1 MWFPF
6 YKKTPDLHSLFPCR
20 VHINHPEAQA
30 LITKHLKIYLNRV
43 YDENPFYK
51 RPSSFSDQ
59 TFNSA
64 SASGNYLTVLCI
76 GTDRSTGDSLG
87 PLIGSRLTAA
97 NLPGIKIY
105 GTLDHPVHAVNL
117 EETLNKIST
126 EDPQTPVIAIDACLG
141 KSESIGCISIK
152 PGPLQPG
159 TGVNKTLPEVGNFH
173 IIGVVNVGGFME
185 YLVLQNTRLSL
196 VMKMSE
202 LISNSLLH
210 AVREFYRTPYSYPN
224 SENNFTPVYGD
235 GSQG

>member
-6 YKKTPDLHSLFPCR
+6 SKKTPDLRSLFPYR

-30 LITKHLKIYLNRV
+30 LITKHLKVFLNRV
-43 YDENPFYK
+43 YDENPFYQ
-51 RPSSFSDQ
+51 RPSSFPDKL
-59 TFNSA
+59 TP
-64 SASGNYLTVLCI
+64 GGGKYLTILCI

-87 PLIGSRLTAA
+87 PLIGSRLSAA
-97 NLPGIKIY
+97 SLPRVKVY
-105 GTLDHPVHAVNL
+105 GTLDNPVHAVNL
-117 EETLNKIST
+117 EETLKKVSIEN
-126 EDPQTPVIAIDACLG
+126 PQAPIIAIDACLG

-202 LISNSLLH
+202 IISNSLLQ
-210 AVREFYRTPYSYPN
+210 AIRDFYITSHPYTDNESD
-224 SENNFTPVYGD
+224 FTPAYSD
-235 GSQG
+235 GTKL